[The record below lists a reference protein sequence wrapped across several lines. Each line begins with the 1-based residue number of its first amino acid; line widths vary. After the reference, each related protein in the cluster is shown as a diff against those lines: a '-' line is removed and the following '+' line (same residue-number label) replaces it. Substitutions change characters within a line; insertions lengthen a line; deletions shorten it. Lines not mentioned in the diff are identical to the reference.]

1 MSLLSG
7 TVSPV
12 SGERERTVEVR
23 RSRRRVRTVNAY
35 RDGERTIVS
44 IPARFSAAEEA
55 EWVAR
60 MLARLAAKE
69 RRRRP
74 SDDELM
80 ARALELSERYM
91 DGQARPDSV
100 SWVGNQGRRWGSCS
114 IEQRTIRIS
123 SRVRG
128 LPSWVIDYVI
138 LHELAHLLHPNH
150 TAAFWETLAVYPRA
164 DRARG
169 FLDGVAFADERSGR
183 DRLAPTDRDERTDVE
198 RTGDD
203 APGRPVTEAPVT
215 EAPATE
221 APATD

>member
-7 TVSPV
+7 TVRPV
-12 SGERERTVEVR
+12 TGEREGTVEVR

-35 RDGERTIVS
+35 RDGERTVVS

-80 ARALELSERYM
+80 ARAQDLSERYL
-91 DGQARPDSV
+91 GGRARPDSV

-114 IEQRTIRIS
+114 IDQRTIRIS

-138 LHELAHLLHPNH
+138 LHELVHLLHPNH

-183 DRLAPTDRDERTDVE
+183 DRLAPSD
-198 RTGDD
+198 GDD
-203 APGRPVTEAPVT
+203 PSPQADDASSA
-215 EAPATE
+215 APA
-221 APATD
+221 AD

>member
-1 MSLLSG
+1 MSVLRG

-12 SGERERTVEVR
+12 SGEGEGTVEVR

-35 RDGERTIVS
+35 RDGERTVVS
-44 IPARFSAAEEA
+44 IPARFTAAEEA

-80 ARALELSERYM
+80 ARARDLSDRYL
-91 DGQARPDSV
+91 GGRARPDSV

-128 LPSWVIDYVI
+128 LPAWVIDYVI
-138 LHELAHLLHPNH
+138 LHELVHLLHPNH
-150 TAAFWETLAVYPRA
+150 TPAFWETLAVYPRA

-183 DRLAPTDRDERTDVE
+183 DRLAPGGASEDSGEIAEDSAIE
-198 RTGDD
+198 D
-203 APGRPVTEAPVT
+203 A
-215 EAPATE
+215 
-221 APATD
+221 